1 MIEYNIY
8 EPYPLSPIFFDIETA
23 PLSEDRI
30 RAVAPE
36 FKAPKNYKSEEA
48 IAKYQNEALAEFIAD
63 GGLHAHTGRVIAIG
77 FSVGNREPVVDI
89 DLHDEKRL
97 LETFWNLI
105 VDEHGAMTHQVIG
118 FNSNNFD
125 IPFLVRRSW
134 VNDVEVPPTIFYRK
148 SGRMYLND
156 MFKDVMLEFGCGT
169 MERIK
174 LDTIAK
180 FFGVGA
186 KNGNGA
192 LFHQMVQDDYEQA
205 SKYLKN
211 DVNLVRLCAE
221 KMQMI

>member
-1 MIEYNIY
+1 MIEYNISDI
-8 EPYPLSPIFFDIETA
+8 YPLSPIFFDIETA

-48 IAKYQNEALAEFIAD
+48 VAKYQNEALAEFIAD
-63 GGLHAHTGRVIAIG
+63 GGLHAHTGKVIAIG
-77 FSVGNREPVVDI
+77 YSFGNREPVVDI

-97 LETFWNLI
+97 LKTFWNLI
-105 VDEHGAMTHQVIG
+105 VDDHGAMTHQIIG

-125 IPFLVRRSW
+125 IPFMVRRSW
-134 VNDVEVPPTIFYRK
+134 INDVNVPPTIFYRRG
-148 SGRMYLND
+148 GRMYLND
-156 MFKDVMLEFGCGT
+156 MFKDVMLEWSCGT
-169 MERIK
+169 MEKIK

-192 LFHQMVQDDYEQA
+192 LFYKLVEENYEKA
-205 SKYLKN
+205 SNYLKN
-211 DVNLVRLCAE
+211 DVRLLPLIAE